1 MDQRPGTPSSDA
13 WQPHEPGAPA
23 APGAGSSADGST
35 PVTASWPATAPEV
48 AAAGGPPPAAPRS
61 RRILAGAALATGL
74 AVGGA
79 GVAAAVTSGDDALAI
94 GAESRVPGVFP
105 GAGEGPA
112 QGLPGQG
119 LPGQGDQG
127 QAQEGQGMRGPGGGW
142 HHGRGGR
149 GGFGGYGGALHGEL
163 VVPQQDGTGTR
174 TITVQSGSVTSVSST
189 QLVVKSTDGF
199 SSTYVLNGSTQLARG
214 QALSA
219 VKVGHQVTVVA
230 SKSGSRLTA
239 LRIGDRNLFVDRDGD
254 RDDRSPTP
262 SPSGSPTTSGSSSRN
277 A

>member
-23 APGAGSSADGST
+23 APAAGPTGDGST
-35 PVTASWPATAPEV
+35 PVTASWPTTAPEV
-48 AAAGGPPPAAPRS
+48 AVAGRPQSPAPRS
-61 RRILAGAALATGL
+61 RRVLAGAALATGL

-79 GVAAAVTSGDDALAI
+79 GVAAAVTSGNDSLAI
-94 GAESRVPGVFP
+94 GSDSRVPGVFP

-119 LPGQGDQG
+119 
-127 QAQEGQGMRGPGGGW
+127 QAKGGEGLRGPGGGW

-149 GGFGGYGGALHGEL
+149 GGLGGFGEALHGEL
-163 VVPQQDGTGTR
+163 VVPKQDGTGTR
-174 TITVQSGSVTSVSST
+174 TITVQSGSVTSVGASR
-189 QLVVKSTDGF
+189 LVVKSTDGF
-199 SSTYVLNGSTQLARG
+199 GSTYVLNSSTRLAGG

-230 SKSGSRLTA
+230 GKSGRTLTA
-239 LRIGDRNLFVDRDGD
+239 LRVGDRNLFMDRDRDGED
-254 RDDRSPTP
+254 RAPTP
-262 SPSGSPTTSGSSSRN
+262 PSGTPTTSGSSSRN